1 MSTPNSK
8 QPKCLSISE
17 WRNKLWFIH
26 TVDRQK
32 MTIDMCNNMC
42 DSQIIAMNKRSQANK
57 GMYWMFVV
65 QISRKCKLNCSDGRQ
80 RWETDKQLPGRR
92 RNGKD
97 ARKLL
102 WVLYSFIIL
111 IILVIS
117 SQVWNVSNAHKT
129 CQIAHLKHIQF
140 ALCQLYLNK
149 AIKIL
154 WRWSFCVLW
163 EGEN

>member
-80 RWETDKQLPGRR
+80 RWETDKQLPGEEEEWK
-92 RNGKD
+92 GCKETFMS
-97 ARKLL
+97 
-102 WVLYSFIIL
+102 VIFIHHL
-111 IILVIS
+111 DYLGDKFTSMKRV
-117 SQVWNVSNAHKT
+117 QCPQNVSNCT
-129 CQIAHLKHIQF
+129 P
-140 ALCQLYLNK
+140 
-149 AIKIL
+149 
-154 WRWSFCVLW
+154 
-163 EGEN
+163 